1 MNNSNLEF
9 RKIKSLQFLYEINEN
24 GTILRNVKSK
34 KQIKIFLDM
43 HHSKTGYYA
52 AFVSLKGV
60 VTRVMIHKAVAECW
74 LGDKTDG
81 FEIDH
86 IDRNSHNNHYSNLR
100 YVNHSE
106 QMKNRVMSDRIIQ
119 QATQNCLNYCLE
131 YVAIPVTIVNS
142 FTKEQLHFQS
152 MSMAAEYISNYYSCI
167 YRVTKDHVR
176 SKMKKRRSRIFDFDI
191 YYSECRD

>member
-1 MNNSNLEF
+1 MNINNSNLEF

-34 KQIKIFLDM
+34 KNIRIFLDM
-43 HHSKTGYYA
+43 HHSKVGYYA

-60 VTRVMIHKAVAECW
+60 TTRVMIHKVVAECW
-74 LGDKTDG
+74 LGDKPYG
-81 FEIDH
+81 YEIDH
-86 IDRNSHNNHYSNLR
+86 IDRNPHNNHYSNLR

-106 QMKNRVMSDRIIQ
+106 QMKNRVLSDRIIQ

-142 FTKEQLHFQS
+142 ITKEQLHFQS

-167 YRVTKDHVR
+167 YKVSKEHVR

-191 YYSECRD
+191 YYS